1 MKLEIEKASNGYII
15 TLPAENE
22 EHIEQKIADTSKP
35 IIQAEIKIGKFEII
49 DGNHR
54 FEKDLREGKKTIN

>member
-22 EHIEQKIADTSKP
+22 EHIEQKIVTSDNQKSL
-35 IIQAEIKIGKFEII
+35 FL
-49 DGNHR
+49 
-54 FEKDLREGKKTIN
+54 DLRTYSHVP

>member
-22 EHIEQKIADTSKP
+22 EHIEQKIVVQEKEPLADFQNQSL
-35 IIQAEIKIGKFEII
+35 I
-49 DGNHR
+49 
-54 FEKDLREGKKTIN
+54 